1 MTEYDFSIVGK
12 RIHELRIENGLSQT
26 QLGNSLSVS
35 QDTVSL
41 WEKSKSLPPV
51 EIIVALSKLFD
62 VSCDFLLGVD
72 NYNNFS

>member
-1 MTEYDFSIVGK
+1 MVDFDFCIVGK
-12 RIHELRIENGLSQT
+12 RIHELRLENGLSQT
-26 QLGNSLSVS
+26 QLGKALSVS

-51 EIIVALSKLFD
+51 EIVVALAKLFD